1 MCLPFGT
8 KINRHHA
15 FRMKIKRQGDI
26 SQSHCKSNQSI
37 QKKRKQVF
45 IKRRGC
51 LQLEILVI
59 FKAVIYA
66 LRTYAYQVLKMIQL
80 HWYQCDMMQMTKP
93 EKMNSLSVLLF
104 QDLNS
109 GVATHGE
116 VGYNNHVYMLVNP
129 HLYQVLYLLTITRM
143 DKVFRFLP
151 HHLTAPVGSR
161 SKTLLV
167 VQLSAGKHFSK
178 RLCLYSLNG
187 LSFCTSA
194 G

>member
-1 MCLPFGT
+1 
-8 KINRHHA
+8 
-15 FRMKIKRQGDI
+15 
-26 SQSHCKSNQSI
+26 
-37 QKKRKQVF
+37 
-45 IKRRGC
+45 
-51 LQLEILVI
+51 
-59 FKAVIYA
+59 
-66 LRTYAYQVLKMIQL
+66 
-80 HWYQCDMMQMTKP
+80 MQMTKP

-116 VGYNNHVYMLVNP
+116 VGYKNHVYMLVNP
-129 HLYQVLYLLTITRM
+129 HLYQVFHILTITRM

-167 VQLSAGKHFSK
+167 VQLSAGKNFSK

-194 G
+194 E

>member
-1 MCLPFGT
+1 MIGSTVMCLPFGT

-80 HWYQCDMMQMTKP
+80 H
-93 EKMNSLSVLLF
+93 
-104 QDLNS
+104 
-109 GVATHGE
+109 
-116 VGYNNHVYMLVNP
+116 
-129 HLYQVLYLLTITRM
+129 
-143 DKVFRFLP
+143 
-151 HHLTAPVGSR
+151 
-161 SKTLLV
+161 
-167 VQLSAGKHFSK
+167 
-178 RLCLYSLNG
+178 
-187 LSFCTSA
+187 
-194 G
+194 